1 MISLLLRYGAAVHV
15 ALLVVYASWARG
27 GSAPAYFWAIPW
39 LALGIVELMF
49 LLPPATEGVS
59 PRHAVRRVWHGLLRD
74 PIFYI
79 GAVLILF
86 LLLQWLNGPREMIR
100 NPSTATWEY
109 SPPPWPGLP
118 FCVDRGEAAQVL
130 LWAIGVYAI
139 LLAVRH
145 GMPLEARRWLLRVI
159 VYNGVIL
166 SAVGLLHLMTDT
178 KSLFWIRPM
187 EVYFFSTFGYPNHAS
202 AFFTLVTA
210 INLGLLFEA
219 LGGEDQERSGG
230 GWLMIALVMN
240 LLGVFF
246 ALGRAGMVLTLGILA
261 LAVPYGIIYLW
272 RRTTLATSMRLAV
285 LTGGLAL
292 CAGFFIFAV
301 PNNPIIKELKTINLL
316 QLHKQL
322 QGDRAELAHSAIEIW
337 QDYPWAGVGGW
348 GFRRYVGIYMGPEKY
363 DYLRVAG
370 RANVHNDAIQYL
382 CEHGVIGMALILG
395 LVFVIVGQLWFRLA
409 MMPRKRDDG
418 AVKSRSWFMSVSP
431 VVWFCIIGT
440 SATVIHSL
448 IDLPFRNMAIISV
461 WFIALAS
468 APYFVP
474 RRPAAATQA
483 IPPKVTR
490 KHIARG
496 RSHSSSNSSSNNH
509 HPRQEGRII
518 P

>member
-1 MISLLLRYGAAVHV
+1 
-15 ALLVVYASWARG
+15 
-27 GSAPAYFWAIPW
+27 
-39 LALGIVELMF
+39 
-49 LLPPATEGVS
+49 
-59 PRHAVRRVWHGLLRD
+59 
-74 PIFYI
+74 
-79 GAVLILF
+79 
-86 LLLQWLNGPREMIR
+86 
-100 NPSTATWEY
+100 
-109 SPPPWPGLP
+109 
-118 FCVDRGEAAQVL
+118 
-130 LWAIGVYAI
+130 
-139 LLAVRH
+139 
-145 GMPLEARRWLLRVI
+145 
-159 VYNGVIL
+159 
-166 SAVGLLHLMTDT
+166 
-178 KSLFWIRPM
+178 
-187 EVYFFSTFGYPNHAS
+187 
-202 AFFTLVTA
+202 
-210 INLGLLFEA
+210 
-219 LGGEDQERSGG
+219 
-230 GWLMIALVMN
+230 MIALVMN